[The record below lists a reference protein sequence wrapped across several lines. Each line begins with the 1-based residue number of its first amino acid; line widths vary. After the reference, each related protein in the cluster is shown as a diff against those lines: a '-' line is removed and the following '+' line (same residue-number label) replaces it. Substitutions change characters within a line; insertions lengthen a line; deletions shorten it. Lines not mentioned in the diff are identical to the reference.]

1 MERRRFTAEFKR
13 EAVKLAG
20 QEGIS
25 RAKVA
30 QELGLNVNML
40 ARWVRQGR
48 EGKWEMAPGKPL
60 RTEQQQELERL
71 RRELKRVTTERD
83 ILKKAV
89 GYFAK
94 EPS

>member
-13 EAVKLAG
+13 EAVKLARQDG
-20 QEGIS
+20 VS

-30 QELGLNVNML
+30 QELGLNVTML
-40 ARWVRQGR
+40 ARWVHEAQA
-48 EGKWEMAPGKPL
+48 GKWDMAPGKPL
-60 RTEQQQELERL
+60 RTEQQQELDRL

>member
-13 EAVKLAG
+13 EAVRLARQAG
-20 QEGIS
+20 VSQ
-25 RAKVA
+25 RKVA
-30 QELGLNVNML
+30 EELGLNANML
-40 ARWVRQGR
+40 ARWVR
-48 EGKWEMAPGKPL
+48 EAKVGKWEMSPGKSL
-60 RTEQQQELERL
+60 KTEQQQEIERL
-71 RRELKRVTTERD
+71 RRELRRVTTERD

>member
-1 MERRRFTAEFKR
+1 M
-13 EAVKLAG
+13 
-20 QEGIS
+20 
-25 RAKVA
+25 KVA
-30 QELGLNVNML
+30 QELGLNVTMRIL
-40 ARWVRQGR
+40 WMRKAQA
-48 EGKWEMAPGKPL
+48 GKWDMAPGKPL
-60 RTEQQQELERL
+60 RTELQQELERL

>member
-13 EAVKLAG
+13 EAVKLARQDG
-20 QEGIS
+20 VS

-30 QELGLNVNML
+30 QELGLNVTML
-40 ARWVRQGR
+40 TRWVREAQ
-48 EGKWEMAPGKPL
+48 EGKWDMAPGKPL
-60 RTEQQQELERL
+60 RSEQQQELERL

>member
-13 EAVKLAG
+13 EAVKLARQDG
-20 QEGIS
+20 VS

-30 QELGLNVNML
+30 QELGLNVTML
-40 ARWVRQGR
+40 TRWVREVQ
-48 EGKWEMAPGKPL
+48 EGKWDMAPGKPL